1 MCVCVCVT
9 QPIVLKVS
17 TKGKCACVGLR
28 PRGEDT
34 KLQASVYDTLG
45 GRVPESEAE
54 ATINQCS
61 EHSE

>member
-1 MCVCVCVT
+1 MRACVRVRVCDT
-9 QPIVLKVS
+9 ADS
-17 TKGKCACVGLR
+17 TKEKCACVGLR
-28 PRGEDT
+28 PRGEEDT